1 MRVSLTPD
9 PQRGVFETMLVLAGR
24 PVELDAHLERLAGS
38 LIALYG
44 EDLPGDAADLVREE
58 AADLEH
64 GKLRITMTPR
74 PGRVDEAPLEIRII
88 TSPVDPATVFPGP
101 ARGVVLRSFTVAG
114 GLGEHKW
121 ADRRLLEQAESD
133 LPPGGLSLLVDSD
146 GSALEASRAS
156 LFAASQGSLS
166 TPPAD
171 GRILPGIARR
181 RTIETAR
188 SAGIEVR
195 EESLSL
201 PSLSGREVFL
211 AGSVRGIEPVLAL
224 DGVSLGRPGEVSA
237 RIAAGLRHRWMQ
249 LEQGESVAVLAGERQ
264 AGPPAR

>member
-1 MRVSLTPD
+1 VRISLTPD
-9 PQRGVFETMLVLAGR
+9 PQRGVFETMLVLDGK
-24 PVELDAHLERLAGS
+24 PVELDTHLERLAGS

-44 EDLPGDAADLVREE
+44 EDLPSDAADLVREE
-58 AADLEH
+58 AGGLEH
-64 GKLRITMTPR
+64 GKLRIAMMPTPA
-74 PGRVDEAPLEIRII
+74 GAEEAPLETEIV
-88 TSPVDPATVFPGP
+88 TSPVDPAAVFPGP
-101 ARGVVLRSFTVAG
+101 ARGIALRSFSLEG

-133 LPPGGLSLLVDSD
+133 LPPGELSLLVDSD

-156 LFAASQGSLS
+156 LFAVGDGWLA

-195 EESLSL
+195 EESLPLASL
-201 PSLSGREVFL
+201 NGREVFL
-211 AGSVRGIEPVLAL
+211 AGSVRGIEPVRCL
-224 DGVSLGRPGEVSA
+224 DGVALPRPGEISERV
-237 RIAAGLRHRWMQ
+237 AAGLRRRW
-249 LEQGESVAVLAGERQ
+249 LPLAQGESVAVLAGARP
-264 AGPPAR
+264 AGRPAR